1 MTFLQS
7 LLMRLGLL
15 ALAAVLCFGGGYWTA
30 SRRCRADA
38 EVSSLRNRLESAT
51 VNLAQAEKA
60 RDDAQFRVTVL
71 EAVTLDTQEAI
82 DDLTD
87 DVLARQ
93 NRDACHLSDTDAERL
108 RKIR

>member
-1 MTFLQS
+1 MTALRN
-7 LLMRLGLL
+7 LILI
-15 ALAAVLCFGGGYWTA
+15 LAAVAIAALGGFGVGYWTA
-30 SRRCRADA
+30 SRLCRSST
-38 EVSSLRNRLESAT
+38 EVASLKSQLESA
-51 VNLAQAEKA
+51 NLNLSQAVKA

-93 NRDACHLSDTDAERL
+93 NRDACRLSDTDAERL

>member
-1 MTFLQS
+1 VTFLQS

-15 ALAAVLCFGGGYWTA
+15 ALAAALCFGGGYWTA
-30 SRRCRADA
+30 SRQCRMSA
-38 EVSSLRNRLESAT
+38 EVFGLRSRLESAT
-51 VNLAQAEKA
+51 VNLVQAEKA

-93 NRDACHLSDTDAERL
+93 NRDACRLSDADAERL
-108 RKIR
+108 RNIR